1 MPLDIEVS
9 KETPNIRAIF
19 SRTIELISAA
29 HLLADDR
36 HHQYAGEWAGKVY
49 KKLSERSRKTLKLL
63 SSMRLQ
69 GMELQEFVLRES
81 IFDDV
86 ELLLGRIM
94 NYDRLNFI
102 YTFTGE
108 ELSLERI
115 KSICEG
121 KEELDALVEELPG
134 IVNGSLEGMD
144 YLFNSTEHFKE
155 DMVSLLRELNN
166 EDFDKVIS
174 EQQDFYRVS
183 IEEVNSLLKE
193 KNPVDVAQDIIGRKF
208 KRIYDFK
215 DYVFVPSY
223 FVRPHS
229 IRFFN
234 YYTQIMIFNMNKGEL
249 SDGEMGDK
257 LSDVLKV
264 VSDRTRLEILRS
276 LISDYTYGK
285 ALAEKLNLTTST
297 ISHHLEQLKE
307 INLVSEERIKNIKYF
322 NANIEEIEKLFEQLR
337 HYLFNK

>member
-1 MPLDIEVS
+1 MPLDIEAS
-9 KETPNIRAIF
+9 KEAPSIRAIF
-19 SRTIELISAA
+19 SKTIELISAA
-29 HLLADDR
+29 HLLADNR
-36 HHQYAGEWAGKVY
+36 HHQYAEEWAGDVY
-49 KKLSERSRKTLKLL
+49 GKLSGRSRKTLKLL
-63 SSMRLQ
+63 SGMRLQ
-69 GMELQEFVLRES
+69 GMELQEFVLRET

-108 ELSLERI
+108 EWSLERI
-115 KSICEG
+115 KAVCEG
-121 KEELDALVEELPG
+121 KEKPEDLIEELPG
-134 IVNGSLEGMD
+134 IANGKLQGMA
-144 YLFNSTEHFKE
+144 YLFHNTEGFKR
-155 DMVSLLRELNN
+155 DMVDLLREINN
-166 EDFDKVIS
+166 EDLDRVI
-174 EQQDFYRVS
+174 EAQRDFYRLS
-183 IEEVNSLLKE
+183 IQEVGGLLKE
-193 KNPVDVAQDIIGRKF
+193 KHPIDVAQDITGRKF
-208 KRIYDFK
+208 KRVYDFK

-223 FVRPHS
+223 FIRPHS

-234 YYTQIMIFNMNKGEL
+234 YYTQIIIFNLNRGDL
-249 SDGEMGDK
+249 SAVEMGDK
-257 LSDVLKV
+257 LSGVLKV

-322 NANIEEIEKLFEQLR
+322 NANIDEIEKLFEEFR
-337 HYLFNK
+337 NYLFNK